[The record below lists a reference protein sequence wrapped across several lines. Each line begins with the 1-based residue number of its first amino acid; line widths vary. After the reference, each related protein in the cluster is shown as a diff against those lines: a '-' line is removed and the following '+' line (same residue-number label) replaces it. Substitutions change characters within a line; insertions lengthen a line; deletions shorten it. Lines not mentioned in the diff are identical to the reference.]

1 MPGKELSREEATQRG
16 QYLKCY
22 YTDQNHLEH
31 AEVIQH
37 TETGEDICRIIYY
50 DRLLPHSRIIRQH
63 QATYPDVPLD
73 IVLLLAPKDDE
84 NVRIAR
90 HYGADGRPRYT
101 QIAHWHGRHVMEV
114 HKDFQ
119 GTTTI
124 ISSNAADD
132 GV

>member
-37 TETGEDICRIIYY
+37 TETGEDIC
-50 DRLLPHSRIIRQH
+50 RIIRQH

-119 GTTTI
+119 GTI
-124 ISSNAADD
+124 ISSIAADD